1 MGQGA
6 GQTYLDLVGDMS
18 LSQRAVEHADA
29 HERLSHQ
36 PPRNNSFPTVSL
48 QVIIKLPA
56 RKRPTDLISI
66 INPD

>member
-6 GQTYLDLVGDMS
+6 GQTYLDLVGDMQ

-29 HERLSHQ
+29 HQL
-36 PPRNNSFPTVSL
+36 PRNNSFPAVSL

-56 RKRPTDLISI
+56 RKKDPQT
-66 INPD
+66 